1 MTGGFTT
8 PYVKAAMTPR
18 SMSRMLGSLISKS
31 PPLSPIRTA
40 PSTPGERPLH
50 TMGAFTPTTCLLYE
64 KKLGTSCDLR
74 DNISNIEPVLPD
86 DFFDAPC
93 PPALVASELSIASPE
108 LSPVP
113 FVASTSKSR
122 LFRRGSTSSTS
133 SHFSSEPTSPRTALR
148 KMTKMRRPSPPKS
161 PKKKRSK
168 LGHQSAKTAFL
179 ELVEALQIVN
189 IQQYEEHLVTSSEL
203 RKLEKAIQP
212 STLEQMKKIQFR
224 QNFLMSRS
232 SVALTSR
239 LTLPRSEK
247 LLRGL
252 KGGWKTFVDAVAASN
267 GLSRNS
273 LLYNLGRWVLNLEQ
287 KKKGLILIG
296 ASDSGKTFFADC
308 LLAAFH
314 PSEIGYF
321 QCPMSNNVSNF
332 MYANLINKL
341 VYRCDEFFLEQ
352 LGVLQSFKQLT
363 EGSKTLQTEIKYK
376 DAINVDPRPVVVTMN
391 GAYRSDVVKYHSQEW
406 TAIKNRCLILKME
419 APLKSM
425 FTNLQLDSLRK
436 GAHVLLSLVLENT
449 EDVSRDSKGIEE
461 FEDYV

>member
-1 MTGGFTT
+1 M
-8 PYVKAAMTPR
+8 
-18 SMSRMLGSLISKS
+18 
-31 PPLSPIRTA
+31 
-40 PSTPGERPLH
+40 E
-50 TMGAFTPTTCLLYE
+50 
-64 KKLGTSCDLR
+64 
-74 DNISNIEPVLPD
+74 
-86 DFFDAPC
+86 
-93 PPALVASELSIASPE
+93 
-108 LSPVP
+108 
-113 FVASTSKSR
+113 
-122 LFRRGSTSSTS
+122 
-133 SHFSSEPTSPRTALR
+133 ALR
-148 KMTKMRRPSPPKS
+148 
-161 PKKKRSK
+161 
-168 LGHQSAKTAFL
+168 
-179 ELVEALQIVN
+179 IVN
-189 IQQYEEHLVTSSEL
+189 VQQYEEHLVTSSQL
-203 RKLEKAIQP
+203 RRLEKAIQP

-232 SVALTSR
+232 NVRLTSR
-239 LTLPRSEK
+239 LTLPKSEK
-247 LLRGL
+247 LLCGL
-252 KGGWKTFVDAVAASN
+252 KGGWKTFVDAVAAAN

-273 LLYNLGRWVLNLEQ
+273 LLYNLGRWVMNMEQ

-308 LLAAFH
+308 LLSGFH
-314 PSEIGYF
+314 ASEVGYF

-363 EGSKTLQTEIKYK
+363 EGSRTLQTEIKYK

-391 GAYRSDVVKYHSQEW
+391 GACRSDVVKYHSQEW

-419 APLKSM
+419 APLQSM

-449 EDVSRDSKGIEE
+449 KDVSGVSKGVEE